1 MILKTRAIRDLAREC
16 GLPDHVIDQY
26 FDELTRFVWRVAKKE
41 RNFCQTKIRGWVFN
55 QDIGKPPILE
65 VLKSEDEEYEL
76 L

>member
-1 MILKTRAIRDLAREC
+1 MILKTRAIRDLARES

-26 FDELTRFVWRVAKKE
+26 FDELIRFVWRVAKKE

>member
-26 FDELTRFVWRVAKKE
+26 FDELTRFVWRIAKKE

-55 QDIGKPPILE
+55 YDIGKPPILE
-65 VLKSEDEEYEL
+65 VLKDEEEEYEL

>member
-26 FDELTRFVWRVAKKE
+26 FDELTKFVWRIAKKE

-55 QDIGKPPILE
+55 YDIGKPPILE
-65 VLKSEDEEYEL
+65 VLKDEEDEYEL